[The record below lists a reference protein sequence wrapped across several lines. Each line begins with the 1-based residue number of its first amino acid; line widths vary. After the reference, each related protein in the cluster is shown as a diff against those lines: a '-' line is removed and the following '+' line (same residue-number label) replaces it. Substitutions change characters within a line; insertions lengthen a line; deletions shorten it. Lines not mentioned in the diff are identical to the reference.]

1 MLFKLLKYDLRALY
15 KYWWICAALSL
26 VLSAVG
32 GVSYNVLSTRINTL
46 SLTLDPFMTIA
57 IYISALIGVLVS
69 FVGVSAFLF
78 ATELFV
84 FIRFYKHFFSD
95 EGYLTFTLPV
105 KRSSLLNSK
114 IISAFMIHLST
125 IAVILVGVCEFVL
138 LGIPM
143 TNLRIMGKSL
153 YNTYLLL
160 WGNMGDIN
168 FAILVFEII
177 IASLILILT
186 TYLFILISITFGSI
200 IVKKGKVFAAIG
212 IYYLGNSIISGVSQ
226 ILSTFAYSFL
236 PGILIVMTG
245 YEAGVTLWM
254 IFLPVI
260 VLLIALTVAMYAL
273 ELYMLDRK
281 LNLA

>member
-15 KYWWICAALSL
+15 KYWWICAIISFGLSIVGGLSYNMLTTKMSALSL
-26 VLSAVG
+26 
-32 GVSYNVLSTRINTL
+32 
-46 SLTLDPFMTIA
+46 SLDAFMTVSIV
-57 IYISALIGVLVS
+57 ISALIGIVLS
-69 FVGVSAFLF
+69 TIGVSGFML
-78 ATELFV
+78 ATEIFV

-125 IAVILVGVCEFVL
+125 IAVILLEVCTFVL
-138 LGIPM
+138 FAIPM
-143 TNLRIMGKSL
+143 TNLRLMGKNI

-160 WGNMGDIN
+160 WGNMGDFN
-168 FAILVFEII
+168 FVMLVLVLL
-177 IASLILILT
+177 IAALVLILAS
-186 TYLFILISITFGSI
+186 YLFVLICITFGSI

-212 IYYLGNSIISGVSQ
+212 IYYLGNTIVSGISQLLSTLAYSII
-226 ILSTFAYSFL
+226 
-236 PGILIVMTG
+236 PGILVVLVG
-245 YEAGVTLWM
+245 HEAGITIWVLV
-254 IFLPVI
+254 LPVI
-260 VLLIALTVAMYAL
+260 VLLAALTVAMYAL